1 MARTLNDYLKTPQAN
16 TPGVVAAREAFER
29 SYALATQL
37 IALREKHMLT
47 QTELSEKTGVPQAQ
61 ISRIERGVVNPR
73 LSTVT
78 KLLVALGAEI
88 RIVETV
94 T

>member
-1 MARTLNDYLKTPQAN
+1 MASTLNDYLKTSPAN
-16 TPGVVAAREAFER
+16 APRVAAAREAFER
-29 SYALATQL
+29 SYTLATQL
-37 IALREKHMLT
+37 IALREKHQLT
-47 QTELSEKTGVPQAQ
+47 QVELSEKTGVPQAQ

-88 RIVETV
+88 QLVETSQ
-94 T
+94 